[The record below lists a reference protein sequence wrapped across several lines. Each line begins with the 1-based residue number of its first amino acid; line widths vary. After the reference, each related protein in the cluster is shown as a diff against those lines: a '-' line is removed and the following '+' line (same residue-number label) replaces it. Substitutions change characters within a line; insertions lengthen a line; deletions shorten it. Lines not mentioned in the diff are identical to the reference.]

1 MSSYPKENQKI
12 KSISAFKALDVI
24 RKELRQVTPLKPA
37 LQSTIADPRHHGKDF
52 SNYCIFRC
60 DADKVDLLVQVLH
73 KCGQTLPYSVA
84 YTSKKRKYKD
94 QGRDCNRDLSSETKP
109 KEVPQWEMLLPCTI
123 VQAAAFALAMNEV
136 IADHWAPFIE
146 LSFLQQTDMFRTLCT
161 FPLDSF
167 VKYAKYITVYP
178 MAKYMHQVPPES
190 PPGFLDFASPLVWSG
205 PVRKYLKAR
214 LMSCCLE
221 NDSLFNGIL
230 QGVKRAAAPVPDS
243 YLRSTCQKHADTLK
257 AEPRGVPVTQEWKD
271 VYDSIFARMPPA
283 KPKLLEASGG
293 ACAEFPRGW
302 GGQRGYIQRYLMSNQ
317 HDPDALPEFK
327 LTPKLNRFGDRQPL
341 YVKVYDDYEDGT
353 SELVSVYF
361 EPSLGWSSEP
371 IRGELLR
378 IDYDG
383 PKYGTVPVYGYPQD
397 FNIYQMVNHLYC
409 EKSALRKKRR
419 LDNDALN
426 QILQSMGLPPKPLPN
441 HVFPATEAE
450 ANMFGSPDKVWQEG
464 AWGEGDNQSYAVAI
478 GLLEPLKVRMI
489 TKGPAKNYYISK
501 FFQKHMWKHM
511 KSIDSCKLIGE
522 VLNEEN
528 IEEISGSKDPLLD
541 PYIQEFDH
549 YVSGDYSSATDGLDI
564 RHTNACFESALSRPF
579 KGEKYQDL
587 DTFRLRERLRNVL
600 DCHRISYS
608 PKMKVDTIDQNTG
621 QLMGSPL
628 SFPILC
634 AINMATYMVALKRYI
649 SSRRLDGYKVEITP
663 YNIPILVNGDDIL
676 FRANAEFYEFWQ
688 NAVREVGFELSLGKN
703 YFHRTLLTVNS
714 QLYRRSS
721 GKYKKVPFLNVGL
734 LNGQCRSTGRK
745 AARDAPIWDLH
756 RETIE
761 GAQNKGRAHRRFVHY
776 HKDEIQEMTQCHGMR
791 LNLFI
796 DRWRG
801 GLGFTQFEGF
811 EEHNHYTYPQK
822 LLAQALYAYSKE
834 KFLNRENWRVGYS
847 VGVPRDLYSGNLG
860 TKPNYG
866 FKYLMPYET
875 WCESKILLDL
885 FRKPDTERRFPPNSQ
900 PCKTD
905 DEMVICTKR
914 SRLNKEGVRASRT
927 ASKTDHHLAM
937 NGIGH
942 GSNLKSCDLVELE
955 VNTEEIFKS
964 IRFEEEEDIRLD
976 SLDDALNILIHL
988 PRFNM
993 DGVHVT
999 QLVKTLCCEAAR
1011 KHLRTKDA
1019 FDPDGRQTARQDMLS
1034 RLARILGLTT
1044 TDMCTWMNSRPQ
1056 VMEGDPIQHDPEEEF

>member
-1 MSSYPKENQKI
+1 MSNPPKENQNI
-12 KSISAFKALDVI
+12 KPISAFKALDVI

-37 LQSTIADPRHHGKDF
+37 LQTTIADPRHHGRNF
-52 SNYCIFRC
+52 SNYCHFRC
-60 DADKVDLLVQVLH
+60 DADKVDLLIQVLF
-73 KCGQTLPYSVA
+73 KCGQTPPYSVA

-94 QGRDCNRDLSSETKP
+94 QGRDCNRSLSSEARLDVK
-109 KEVPQWEMLLPCTI
+109 PQWEMLLPSTI

-136 IADHWAPFIE
+136 IADHWSPFIE

-257 AEPRGVPVTQEWKD
+257 AQPRGVPVTQEWKD

-283 KPKLLEASGG
+283 KPKLFEASGG
-293 ACAEFPRGW
+293 ACAEVPRGD
-302 GGQRGYIQRYLMSNQ
+302 GGQRGYIQRYLMRNERDSY
-317 HDPDALPEFK
+317 DLPGFK
-327 LTPKLNRFGDRQPL
+327 
-341 YVKVYDDYEDGT
+341 YVRKHTLD
-353 SELVSVYF
+353 
-361 EPSLGWSSEP
+361 PSLRAEP
-371 IRGELLR
+371 ICGELLR

-383 PKYGTVPVYGYPQD
+383 PKYGTVPVYGYAQD
-397 FNIYQMVNHLYC
+397 FNIYQMVNHLYS
-409 EKSALRKKRR
+409 EKSSLRLQRR
-419 LDNDALN
+419 LETIALN
-426 QILQSMGLPPKPLPN
+426 EVLQSMGLPPKPLAN
-441 HVFPATEAE
+441 DVFPATEVE
-450 ANMFGSPDKVWQEG
+450 WNMFNSPTVPQSAG

-522 VLNEEN
+522 VLNEVN

-579 KGEKYQDL
+579 VGEKYQDL
-587 DTFRLRERLRNVL
+587 DTYRLRERLRNVL
-600 DCHRISYS
+600 DVHRISYS
-608 PKMKVDTIDQNTG
+608 SKMGVDPVNQNTG

-634 AINMATYMVALKRYI
+634 AINMATYMVALRRYI

-721 GKYKKVPFLNVGL
+721 GRYRKVPFLNVGL

-776 HKDEIQEMTQCHGMR
+776 YKDEIQGMTQCHGMR

-822 LLAQALYAYSKE
+822 ILAQALYAYSKE
-834 KFLNRENWRVGYS
+834 KFLSRENWRVGYS

-866 FKYLMPYET
+866 YRYLIPHET

-885 FRKPDTERRFPPNSQ
+885 FRKPDTERRFPVNSQ

-905 DEMVICTKR
+905 DEVVLCTKR
-914 SRLNKEGVRASRT
+914 SRLNKEGVRAART

-937 NGIGH
+937 NGIGL

-955 VNTEEIFKS
+955 VNTEELFKS
-964 IRFEEEEDIRLD
+964 IRFEQDENIRLD

-999 QLVKTLCCEAAR
+999 QLVKTLCCETAR
-1011 KHLRTKDA
+1011 KHLRTKGA
-1019 FDPDGRQTARQDMLS
+1019 FGPDGRQTARQDMLS
-1034 RLARILGLTT
+1034 RLARILGLTI

-1056 VMEGDPIQHDPEEEF
+1056 VMEGDPIQQ